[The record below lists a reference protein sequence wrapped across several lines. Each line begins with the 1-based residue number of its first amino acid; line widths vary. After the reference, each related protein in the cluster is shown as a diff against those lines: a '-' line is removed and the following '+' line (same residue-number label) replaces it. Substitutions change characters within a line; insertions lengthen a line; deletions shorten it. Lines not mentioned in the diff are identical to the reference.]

1 MAKLSSIQKNIFRS
15 QLVNKYKNKRR
26 DLIAKIMKKDI
37 SFSIGADDMSE
48 SVIKAKICLEKLN
61 YKYKSYGLINKD
73 GLNWVDIAKNVA
85 KDVQDGVSDFGIIF
99 CHTGTGVSIVAN
111 KFKGIRAALCNDKE
125 IAIAARKWNNANV
138 LTMGIMSVK
147 EEDIED
153 IITGWVNTEVDNSEL
168 KNIESISEI
177 ES

>member
-1 MAKLSSIQKNIFRS
+1 
-15 QLVNKYKNKRR
+15 
-26 DLIAKIMKKDI
+26 MKKDI

-48 SVIKAKICLEKLN
+48 SVIKAKICLEKVN

-85 KDVQDGVSDFGIIF
+85 KDVQNGVSDFGIIF

-125 IAIAARKWNNANV
+125 IAIAARKWNDANV

>member
-1 MAKLSSIQKNIFRS
+1 
-15 QLVNKYKNKRR
+15 
-26 DLIAKIMKKDI
+26 MKKDI

-48 SVIKAKICLEKLN
+48 SVIKAKICLDKLN
-61 YKYKSYGLINKD
+61 YEYKSYGLINEDK
-73 GLNWVDIAKNVA
+73 LNWVDIAKNVA
-85 KDVQDGVSDFGIIF
+85 KDVQNGVSDFGIIF

-125 IAIAARKWNNANV
+125 IAIAARKWNDANV

-177 ES
+177 EL